1 MTATREELQNLDE
14 VLLASGA
21 PLVAVTGTD
30 FPTSQTCIP
39 RKQLISEVA
48 EALSNPVEYPP
59 LAQAIVPGDQ
69 VAIAAD
75 ESTPCLPEVIAG
87 VVDYLLT
94 NGMTIDSIT
103 VVTRYQQVQEQLS
116 ELFTQLGQDSP
127 RVVIHDPADQ
137 NALCFVG
144 MTEDGNTLL
153 VNRTLYE
160 ADVIIPIG
168 CARLEEVPGHAGLYD
183 SLYPRFSD
191 AETVTRWQSPT
202 GIECASHRSWQRHA
216 DEAGW
221 LLGVPLVLKV
231 VPGTNGNV
239 MKLLAGE
246 SRAVARRANELC
258 GSFWARSVPN
268 PASLVI
274 ATISGSDVHHN
285 WENVARAIRAANPV
299 LIEGGALAIC
309 CPRLS
314 TEPKSIRQLAT
325 MDDPTTLQ
333 SHLRNDAENDTW
345 SAWELVQALDQ
356 GPVYLLSDLN
366 QEMVEDLGIAPI
378 KNITELARL
387 ASRQKSCIVLPDAH
401 HVVAALCNLEDF
413 EDQAQ

>member
-1 MTATREELQNLDE
+1 MTATREEIQDLDE
-14 VLLASGA
+14 ALRATGA
-21 PLVAVTGTD
+21 PLVAVAGND

-39 RKQLISEVA
+39 RTQLISKVT

-59 LAQAIVPGDQ
+59 LARAIVPGDQ

-75 ESTPCLPEVIAG
+75 ESTPCLPEVVAG

-94 NGMTIDSIT
+94 NGMTTDSIT

-116 ELFTQLGQDSP
+116 EFFTLLGQDSP

-144 MTEDGNTLL
+144 MTEDGHTLL
-153 VNRTLYE
+153 INRTLYE
-160 ADVIIPIG
+160 ADVIVPIG
-168 CARLEEVPGHAGLYD
+168 CARLAEVPGHAGLYD

-191 AETVTRWQSPT
+191 AETVTRWQSPA
-202 GIECASHRSWQRHA
+202 GIEFDSHPSWQRHA
-216 DEAGW
+216 NEAGW

-231 VPGTNGNV
+231 VPGPNGNV
-239 MKLLAGE
+239 MTLLAGD
-246 SRAVARRANELC
+246 SRTIARRANELC
-258 GSFWARSVPN
+258 DSLWTRSVPS

-285 WENVARAIRAANPV
+285 WENVARAIRAANPILV
-299 LIEGGALAIC
+299 EGGALAIC

-366 QEMVEDLGIAPI
+366 HEMVEDLGIAPV

-401 HVVAALCNLEDF
+401 HVVAALCSLEDC